1 MVKVMLTTFK
11 HNDDAAKF
19 FQEALK
25 YDFSVIS
32 SNSISA

>member
-11 HNDDAAKF
+11 HNDAGFKF

-25 YDFSVIS
+25 YDLNS
-32 SNSISA
+32 SIEE